1 MHAGNRA
8 HCPVPTG
15 RPRRGCSCPRPC
27 PCVDV
32 LPGRLPRSLHAF
44 HGPVLKVRD
53 HAARETETFTVRP
66 FSGKFTDP
74 ELFRGSSNSVS
85 QVLRP
90 GLASPPR
97 CPPPVSVREPR
108 ERPARPSSRRAGHV
122 GPAQSLRWLL
132 TRPGPHPEASTA
144 SPGALSP
151 GPPAAGPRP
160 TAWHRLPRALH
171 VLLPRGRD
179 FIQRPTPSAPP
190 ASTVLPVPQ
199 PFLLPTTTHTA
210 ARPPSVCARRGSAA
224 GDRPGSVLLVPRPVS
239 GTVGGTQKAPDKHGW
254 AGNA

>member
-1 MHAGNRA
+1 MLGTEHTAR
-8 HCPVPTG
+8 CRPELDEEPPG
-15 RPRRGCSCPRPC
+15 RPAVRGGAAPARGLAPALTYC
-27 PCVDV
+27 
-32 LPGRLPRSLHAF
+32 LGGFPGLYTP
-44 HGPVLKVRD
+44 
-53 HAARETETFTVRP
+53 
-66 FSGKFTDP
+66 FTDLSSESETTRPAKLKHLPCGLFRESPRTP

-171 VLLPRGRD
+171 VLLPRG
-179 FIQRPTPSAPP
+179 P
-190 ASTVLPVPQ
+190 
-199 PFLLPTTTHTA
+199 
-210 ARPPSVCARRGSAA
+210 
-224 GDRPGSVLLVPRPVS
+224 
-239 GTVGGTQKAPDKHGW
+239 
-254 AGNA
+254 